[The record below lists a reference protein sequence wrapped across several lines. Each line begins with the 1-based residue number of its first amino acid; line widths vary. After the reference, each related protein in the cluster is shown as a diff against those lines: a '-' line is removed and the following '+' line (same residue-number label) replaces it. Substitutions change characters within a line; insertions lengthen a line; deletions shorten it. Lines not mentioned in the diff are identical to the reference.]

1 MEELEVTHIPA
12 EDFSFETPLSQ
23 DEEAP
28 KIKIPNP
35 PSIVFILADDVG
47 CK

>member
-1 MEELEVTHIPA
+1 MEVTHNPA
-12 EDFSFETPLSQ
+12 EDFSIETPLSQ

-28 KIKIPNP
+28 KIKKPNP

-47 CK
+47 WK